1 MTMHVRHD
9 SPARTLVATVVAL
22 LVAVSLASC
31 SSPAPQERTIT
42 LTFIRHA
49 ESEANANGVI
59 DTSVPGPA
67 LTPTG
72 QQQAASVASRLAG
85 NRYDGIYASE
95 MIRTQQTAAPL
106 SKTLGEQVTVLPG
119 LNEISAGWFDGQ
131 KADKAAATY
140 LVAPAD
146 WLRGDTSFSIPGSVS
161 GTEFNGT
168 FTAAVQRIYDSG
180 NNKPVAFSSAASITL
195 WTLLNARNAKDSLAT
210 DHPLP
215 NTSRVVLT
223 GSPVIGWTLVDWDG
237 ITQF

>member
-1 MTMHVRHD
+1 MPVSRG
-9 SPARTLVATVVAL
+9 RTLVAAVVVLLATVL
-22 LVAVSLASC
+22 LASC

-49 ESEANANGVI
+49 ESEANANGII
-59 DTSVPGPA
+59 DTSVPGPS

-72 QQQAASVASRLAG
+72 QQQAAALASRLQN

-95 MIRTQQTAAPL
+95 MVRTQQTAAPM
-106 SKTLGEQVTVLPG
+106 SKALGEQVTVLPG
-119 LNEISAGWFDGQ
+119 LNEISAGWFNGE
-131 KADKAAATY
+131 KADKAATY
-140 LVAPAD
+140 MVAPAD

-161 GTEFNGT
+161 GTDFNGK

-180 NNKPVAFSSAASITL
+180 NNKPVAFSSAASIMI
-195 WTLLNARNAKDSLAT
+195 WTLLNARNARNSLAT

-215 NTSRVVLT
+215 NTGRVVLT
-223 GSPVIGWTLVDWDG
+223 GNPVIGWTLVDWDG